1 MKISADGVFTR
12 LKEMQSQKIIH
23 LSEQPLDG
31 KIRGVYLSRSEGD
44 QEEKGES
51 TEHDPM
57 NRCQEV
63 ESKECGWM
71 KGVPYSERV
80 TVNPVSG

>member
-1 MKISADGVFTR
+1 MQCSPVQSNFAVKLRSQGSECKAKNPLYDG
-12 LKEMQSQKIIH
+12 
-23 LSEQPLDG
+23 LSWS
-31 KIRGVYLSRSEGD
+31 KGD

-57 NRCQEV
+57 NRYREV
-63 ESKECGWM
+63 ESKECGRM
-71 KGVPYSERV
+71 KGVPCSERV